1 MLKLIIVFYFT
12 MVLLLSEGY
21 NNLSEYDSN
30 EFEICSSCFEVCN
43 IHSEAFNNHSEACNS
58 DSEVFNSHSEA
69 RFRAFYFFLSSI
81 LLDGA
86 QKIIVVSLS
95 L

>member
-43 IHSEAFNNHSEACNS
+43 SHSEAFNS
-58 DSEVFNSHSEA
+58 DSEAFNSDSEA
-69 RFRAFYFFLSSI
+69 RFRAFYFFWSSI
-81 LLDGA
+81 LLDGV
-86 QKIIVVSLS
+86 QKL
-95 L
+95 

>member
-43 IHSEAFNNHSEACNS
+43 S
-58 DSEVFNSHSEA
+58 DSEAFNSHSEA
-69 RFRAFYFFLSSI
+69 RFRAFYFFWSSI
-81 LLDGA
+81 LLEGV
-86 QKIIVVSLS
+86 QKL
-95 L
+95 

>member
-30 EFEICSSCFEVCN
+30 EFEICSSCFEVY
-43 IHSEAFNNHSEACNS
+43 NS
-58 DSEVFNSHSEA
+58 DSEAFNSHSEA
-69 RFRAFYFFLSSI
+69 RFRAFYFFWSSI
-81 LLDGA
+81 LLDGV
-86 QKIIVVSLS
+86 QKL
-95 L
+95 